1 MPEIKFDSAFVK
13 AGINITEGDKIKFL
27 DAGQKDE
34 KDRWVFQ
41 VEIIS
46 GKTGNVRCEKKFSLN
61 KTNFNAVASFYGS
74 NSDDWVGKEMSVRVM
89 MVNDPSGKTVKG
101 VRLIGKDDFAN
112 ESLEESGI
120 DSDENPLE

>member
-13 AGINITEGDKIKFL
+13 AGINTTEGDKIKFL

-101 VRLIGKDDFAN
+101 VRLIGKDDLAN

-120 DSDENPLE
+120 DSGENPLE